1 MAGHT
6 QNSVVIDAPMD
17 LVWERTNDVA
27 SWTELFSEYA
37 LAEILEQDGPTVTF
51 RLALHPDENG
61 KVWSWVSQRTTDLA
75 TRTVRAH
82 RVETG
87 PFEYMNIHWEYTQTD
102 DGVRMQW
109 TQDFHM
115 KDGAPLDDAG
125 MTDRINGNTAVQMN
139 LIKEKL
145 EAAAH
150 AAHAS

>member
-6 QNSVVIDAPMD
+6 SNSVLIDAPMD

-27 SWTELFSEYA
+27 SWTELFSEYSV
-37 LAEILEQDGPTVTF
+37 AEVLEQDGPTVTF

-61 KVWSWVSQRTTDLA
+61 KVWSWVSRRTTDAA

-87 PFEYMNIHWEYTQTD
+87 PFEYMNIRWEYTQED
-102 DGVRMQW
+102 AGVRMQW

-115 KDGAPLDDAG
+115 KTGLHSTTRA
-125 MTDRINGNTAVQMN
+125 
-139 LIKEKL
+139 
-145 EAAAH
+145 
-150 AAHAS
+150 